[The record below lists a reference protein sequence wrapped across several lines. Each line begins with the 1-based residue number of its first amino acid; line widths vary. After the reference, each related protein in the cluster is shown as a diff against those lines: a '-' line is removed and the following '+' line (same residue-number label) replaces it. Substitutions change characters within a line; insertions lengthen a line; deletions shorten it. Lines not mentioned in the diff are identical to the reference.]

1 MEKQSPVKKL
11 FLLIFIFIVGI
22 LSLIIL
28 NLFFTKLTTQ
38 IDNKSLN
45 LESKISIA
53 EFIVTDLYKIRS
65 DFYELTVTATN
76 EKARLLI
83 KKRIRDKINFI
94 REALDVLENGGTLK
108 RVIRLNIAGHLDTMK
123 IVKYKKEDKD
133 SISLEAIDLKP
144 KLQQIE
150 VMIKELE
157 KLLQKRAL
165 YKESKKFDDYLK
177 NEKEISRFYKNT
189 PSFFI
194 RVIENSSRSLYEG
207 NIELKKLQK
216 AILFDKNWYFKIK
229 LVLIILIIVTILY
242 LGFKIAKQ
250 INHTSL
256 KILKQEFF
264 TRGILDAQSNIVVVS
279 DGDKMIDANKALVD
293 FFDDFNSFDDF
304 KKKHACICDFFE
316 KIDIENF
323 LVDREIDGKKCY
335 QYILDNPDIDY
346 KVAMKSKNE
355 LRYFKL
361 KAIKTSFDNTNSII
375 IVSLSDITT
384 EFNVQNKLK
393 ELNDNLENIISEKT
407 KELKELNEN
416 LENRVKQEIEKNRAK
431 DKKLIEQSRYAS
443 MGEMIANIA
452 HQWRQ
457 PLSAISSSASST
469 KLQLDLHLANE
480 EEVKKSLDKIMD
492 YVQFLTK
499 TIEDFRNFFRQD
511 REKTKFNI
519 IDILNNSISL
529 IEASYKNNDIEIIT
543 NFSKNEFLAFALP
556 NELSQVFL
564 NILNNSK
571 DALINKNLS
580 TKLVNI
586 NIYEDENFNIIE
598 VHDNAFGIEE
608 EIITKIFDPYFTTKH
623 KSQGTG
629 IGLYM
634 TKEIIEK
641 HMNGLITVQN
651 NSFTINSKEYYGAC
665 FTIFIPK
672 EI

>member
-1 MEKQSPVKKL
+1 MSLLASSKTQKTVKGQSGSCEIRCQECNISQLCIPY
-11 FLLIFIFIVGI
+11 
-22 LSLIIL
+22 
-28 NLFFTKLTTQ
+28 
-38 IDNKSLN
+38 SLN
-45 LESKISIA
+45 ES
-53 EFIVTDLYKIRS
+53 
-65 DFYELTVTATN
+65 ELNRLDEIIERKKPIQKN
-76 EKARLLI
+76 EELL
-83 KKRIRDKINFI
+83 K
-94 REALDVLENGGTLK
+94 
-108 RVIRLNIAGHLDTMK
+108 LNN
-123 IVKYKKEDKD
+123 
-133 SISLEAIDLKP
+133 SLEEK
-144 KLQQIE
+144 
-150 VMIKELE
+150 IKE
-157 KLLQKRAL
+157 R
-165 YKESKKFDDYLK
+165 
-177 NEKEISRFYKNT
+177 
-189 PSFFI
+189 
-194 RVIENSSRSLYEG
+194 
-207 NIELKKLQK
+207 
-216 AILFDKNWYFKIK
+216 
-229 LVLIILIIVTILY
+229 
-242 LGFKIAKQ
+242 
-250 INHTSL
+250 
-256 KILKQEFF
+256 
-264 TRGILDAQSNIVVVS
+264 
-279 DGDKMIDANKALVD
+279 
-293 FFDDFNSFDDF
+293 
-304 KKKHACICDFFE
+304 
-316 KIDIENF
+316 
-323 LVDREIDGKKCY
+323 
-335 QYILDNPDIDY
+335 
-346 KVAMKSKNE
+346 
-355 LRYFKL
+355 
-361 KAIKTSFDNTNSII
+361 
-375 IVSLSDITT
+375 
-384 EFNVQNKLK
+384 
-393 ELNDNLENIISEKT
+393 T
-407 KELKELNEN
+407 KELQQLNAELD
-416 LENRVKQEIEKNRAK
+416 NRVRQESLKRANQER
-431 DKKLIEQSRYAS
+431 IMIQQSRHAA
-443 MGEMIANIA
+443 MGEMIGNIA